1 MRYYQNNDKKLCD
14 VGEILSEQEIFDIYY
29 VLGLDVKGD
38 NTPMTSE
45 EILEDFVNNHDGAKL
60 SIQDVI
66 RRRL

>member
-38 NTPMTSE
+38 NTPMTEE
-45 EILEDFVNNHDGAKL
+45 EILLDFVNNHDGTEL
-60 SIQDVI
+60 SIQEVI